1 MDAMITVRFSNLYIK
16 MLPGIRALGAGWSE
30 TGQPGG
36 PLSGLP
42 GGRHGHRWRRALPSV
57 FRGQVHDIAA
67 GYQWPY
73 LADYQVL
80 DSSERGVLPQPHR

>member
-1 MDAMITVRFSNLYIK
+1 MITIRFSNLYIK
-16 MLPGIRALGAGWSE
+16 MPPGFERLVLAGLKLVNLE
-30 TGQPGG
+30 DLYPAFLEADTAIV
-36 PLSGLP
+36 
-42 GGRHGHRWRRALPSV
+42 GGRSLPSV

-73 LADYQVL
+73 LADYQAL